1 MYIADILMDHFF
13 YLDLHLCM
21 YEQPLFLMLS
31 FKFPLTFPSIIF
43 VINQQPLKTIVNTIS
58 TTSYVY
64 LLK

>member
-1 MYIADILMDHFF
+1 MYIADILMDHF
-13 YLDLHLCM
+13 YLDRHLCM

-31 FKFPLTFPSIIF
+31 FNFLQLFLLFSF

-64 LLK
+64 LVK